1 MRICPGQRFLDIE
14 NEEWLCPNSYD
25 IPHFW
30 IWTMTNG
37 CAQIRMTYT
46 DFRHA
51 IVAIKTVSKLMADS
65 FVSKMTAI
73 KIYKHVFL

>member
-1 MRICPGQRFLDIE
+1 
-14 NEEWLCPNSYD
+14 
-25 IPHFW
+25 
-30 IWTMTNG
+30 MTNG
-37 CAQIRMTYT
+37 CAQICMTYT